1 MVECDVDMSPARPE
15 RECPE
20 LADPEHG
27 QVSYTGRHFQV
38 MVIDVTAAGSQ
49 EPGPYL
55 LSQDRATYSCDEGF
69 TIVGVATVSCQA
81 SGRWSGS
88 APACREWA
96 GGAGTRIPGDSDNII
111 VNVRNI
117 TILARSGGR
126 LARVLRPPAGG
137 GPGRP

>member
-1 MVECDVDMSPARPE
+1 MLTKVECHVDTIVECDVDMCPARPE

-38 MVIDVTAAGSQ
+38 MVIDVTAAGNQ

-96 GGAGTRIPGDSDNII
+96 GGAGTRIPGAF
-111 VNVRNI
+111 
-117 TILARSGGR
+117 IL
-126 LARVLRPPAGG
+126 LFMLEI
-137 GPGRP
+137 

>member
-1 MVECDVDMSPARPE
+1 MCPARPE

-38 MVIDVTAAGSQ
+38 MVIDVTAAGNQ

-96 GGAGTRIPGDSDNII
+96 GGAGTRIPGAF
-111 VNVRNI
+111 
-117 TILARSGGR
+117 IL
-126 LARVLRPPAGG
+126 LFMLEI
-137 GPGRP
+137 